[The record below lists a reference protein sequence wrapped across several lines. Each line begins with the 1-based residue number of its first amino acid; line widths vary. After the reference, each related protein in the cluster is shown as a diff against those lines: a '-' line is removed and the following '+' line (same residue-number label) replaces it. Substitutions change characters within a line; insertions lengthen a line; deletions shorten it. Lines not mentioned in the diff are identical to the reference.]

1 MNRPSQRLTGKLSG
15 KRSKSHHWIFHLFLP
30 HRLTLIYLPACPSY
44 SIGAATPAVTSR
56 TCLQAWC
63 HYINI
68 KLTSFHP
75 NWLSN
80 PGKAQPSRPRAAHTT
95 FRCLQKTSA
104 RGFARKLNFL
114 SAKAQKYLLNPEQIS
129 QRRRRFPCD
138 GACGAGGVQLLKET
152 GWLQKA
158 LRMVERLAGRKQ
170 ISSENVSFGLSADD
184 TNSLEPPG
192 PTSNCKWREGRKDT
206 TKSTSRERWLERK

>member
-1 MNRPSQRLTGKLSG
+1 MSLVQ
-15 KRSKSHHWIFHLFLP
+15 HWDV
-30 HRLTLIYLPACPSY
+30 
-44 SIGAATPAVTSR
+44 TPAITSR
-56 TCLQAWC
+56 TCSQARC
-63 HYINI
+63 RYINI

-129 QRRRRFPCD
+129 PRRRHFPCD
-138 GACGAGGVQLLKET
+138 EAFGEGGVQLLKET
-152 GWLQKA
+152 SWWQKA
-158 LRMVERLAGRKQ
+158 HRVVEKLTGCKQ
-170 ISSENVSFGLSADD
+170 ISFENLLFGLSADD
-184 TNSLEPPG
+184 TASSPRPDFKLQM
-192 PTSNCKWREGRKDT
+192 EGGLKDT
-206 TKSTSRERWLERK
+206 TKST